1 MKLRIAGGVL
11 VFLLVCAWGA
21 AIYWMSGYEWT
32 RGQAL
37 GLFVIYCPL
46 FATVATAG
54 YFGVTS

>member
-37 GLFVIYCPL
+37 GLFVFCCPL
-46 FATVATAG
+46 LAVAATAF